1 MLSFLKVFG
10 RGIVVTILLPF
21 ILLLLAFY
29 MVYCLVLFVVM
40 FFKDVIGFFR
50 GNNFNADLPEDLEAR
65 RIVLEKEKVDSN
77 AKDMLNMMYQQ
88 TMAQAAFNA
97 AAMQQQM
104 QGSNPIFPEPT
115 PSPAIDVKEV
125 EQIEEQPEQQPEQ
138 PDDGL
143 KQPDR
148 RTGKT
153 DPERKQC
160 PAVLGLGVRR
170 FRCQKPPRR
179 GEFHVC
185 TAKHHRKCRD
195 EPGIR
200 RPDGPLH
207 AGRQLL

>member
-29 MVYCLVLFVVM
+29 MVYCLGLFVVM

-97 AAMQQQM
+97 AAMQQQ
-104 QGSNPIFPEPT
+104 QQSSNPIFPEPK
-115 PSPAIDVKEV
+115 PAPAIDVKEV
-125 EQIEEQPEQQPEQ
+125 EPVEQPEQLPEPEQ
-138 PDDGL
+138 TEGE
-143 KQPDR
+143 DR
-148 RTGKT
+148 
-153 DPERKQC
+153 
-160 PAVLGLGVRR
+160 
-170 FRCQKPPRR
+170 
-179 GEFHVC
+179 
-185 TAKHHRKCRD
+185 
-195 EPGIR
+195 
-200 RPDGPLH
+200 
-207 AGRQLL
+207 